1 MSSNALWMT
10 LVPMVNDGRPV
21 PVVSSLPS
29 AATVSIG
36 NDVDRQHSSLLS
48 PPLPV
53 LTLFI
58 GMLIEDD
65 MMTTLPSIHSHTIR
79 TVNQKPSSLKWT
91 QQKTTNRR
99 ISCSGNETMIEE
111 TAVVVSRLLS
121 VLNTQFVDVD
131 DEQDE
136 EPILSFL
143 VDSRPFPSPFWIENF
158 CISRGTSRRMK
169 NGSQAI
175 QILTT
180 GPRVENCKTRPTFPD
195 EITNMN

>member
-1 MSSNALWMT
+1 MT

-29 AATVSIG
+29 AATVSKIG

-65 MMTTLPSIHSHTIR
+65 MMTTLPSIHPHTIR

-99 ISCSGNETMIEE
+99 ISCKKVEI
-111 TAVVVSRLLS
+111 
-121 VLNTQFVDVD
+121 
-131 DEQDE
+131 
-136 EPILSFL
+136 
-143 VDSRPFPSPFWIENF
+143 
-158 CISRGTSRRMK
+158 GTSL
-169 NGSQAI
+169 S
-175 QILTT
+175 LWHD
-180 GPRVENCKTRPTFPD
+180 VTRPEKVRRLNVTCQAHGSYRASLFGPHQHFTAMALLFLSLYTALFL
-195 EITNMN
+195 I